1 MITTF
6 CERLK
11 KLRLE
16 RNLST
21 RQLAK
26 EINCSNIAISRW
38 ERGVQTPT
46 IETLITLCKY
56 FKVSANY
63 LLGLED

>member
-1 MITTF
+1 MVSLF

-11 KLRLE
+11 ALRLE
-16 RNLST
+16 KNLST

-38 ERGVQTPT
+38 ERGTQTPT
-46 IETLITLCKY
+46 IETLVILCKY
-56 FKVSANY
+56 FKVTANY